1 MTMKISFKA
10 LRTLSIAITLLF
22 SFSLHADYSTVR
34 CDFKEEG
41 LMEAVFGKFK
51 KIQTDCCIKRL
62 EMKVA
67 CENREEYQKCAN
79 GGKGTRYAVDSGVE
93 CSEGCKL
100 FREDC
105 DDFIGTSEV
114 NRSL

>member
-1 MTMKISFKA
+1 MSSANKA
-10 LRTLSIAITLLF
+10 LCLF
-22 SFSLHADYSTVR
+22 STFFVLFLSPALKADYSSVR

-51 KIQTDCCIKRL
+51 KIQTECCKKRI
-62 EMKVA
+62 EAKVF
-67 CENREEYQKCAN
+67 CESYEEYQKCKN
-79 GGKGTRYAVDSGVE
+79 GGKGTLYAVDSGVE

-105 DDFIGTSEV
+105 DDFINLNEV
-114 NRSL
+114 KRGF

>member
-1 MTMKISFKA
+1 MNRIFLIVPMLMILMTSP
-10 LRTLSIAITLLF
+10 AIM
-22 SFSLHADYSTVR
+22 ADYSTVR

-51 KIQTDCCIKRL
+51 KIQTDCCKKRL
-62 EMKVA
+62 EAHVA
-67 CENREEYQKCAN
+67 CESREEYQKCKS
-79 GGKGTRYAVDSGVE
+79 GGKGTLYQIDSGVE

-105 DDFIGTSEV
+105 DDFISTSDV